1 MTRFAAN
8 RCPPT
13 CVVSHTGPGCRFA
26 RACAS
31 GPPSRAQHTL
41 RLPCVQTRYNG
52 SSHTAPNDGTIPA
65 ASSFRSRSASSGV
78 DADTSAYRNHG
89 ESPAVQPRNTER
101 TSPARR
107 RPGRRISCTRRPNSS
122 AASTSA
128 PIGAGCAA
136 SAASCGQGPGCSIS
150 SQARDA
156 SGADAIEGSS
166 PVWQSA
172 PCSQTATTLVDL
184 RSLLIMFMVG
194 NGMQGADA

>member
-1 MTRFAAN
+1 LAAN

-13 CVVSHTGPGCRFA
+13 CVVSHTGPGCRA
-26 RACAS
+26 ASACAS
-31 GPPSRAQHTL
+31 GPPSRAQQTF

-52 SSHTAPNDGTIPA
+52 SSHTTPNDGMIPA
-65 ASSFRSRSASSGV
+65 ASSFRSRSVSSGA
-78 DADTSAYRNHG
+78 DADTWAWRRKGSG
-89 ESPAVQPRNTER
+89 PAVQPRNTER
-101 TSPARR
+101 TSPAWR
-107 RPGRRISCTRRPNSS
+107 RPGRRIRCTRTPNSS
-122 AASTSA
+122 ADCTSA
-128 PIGAGCAA
+128 ASGAGCAA

-172 PCSQTATTLVDL
+172 PCSQTAATLVNL